1 MTGFVLLMN
10 DEPIAIQILYK
21 AVSPLWISVE
31 YVNGG
36 VLPEVRNL
44 SPGSVLTYLNT
55 ETAWQEARDAGK
67 ELRYSFGRGDGG
79 YKERWCRPVA
89 VYCR

>member
-1 MTGFVLLMN
+1 V
-10 DEPIAIQILYK
+10 A
-21 AVSPLWISVE
+21 SPRWISIE

-36 VLPEVRNL
+36 VDPEVRDF
-44 SPGSVLTYLNT
+44 SPGSALSFLNI
-55 ETAWQEARDAGK
+55 EAAWQEARSAEK
-67 ELRYSFGRGDGG
+67 ELRYSFGRGEIG